1 MPAVD
6 PIERQIRHVRRRRNL
21 HELQRGLFLLIA
33 TATGSAAALVLLAL
47 RASERLFA
55 AATWSL
61 VGAVVVTAAFLARE
75 LGRRWVARD
84 RAAAWIDAR
93 ARLRGRLTTLVALRA
108 RAAGAPHAALRER
121 TERAPRAALP
131 HPPELAFLPL
141 LVEENRARLARWR
154 PEHLVRRRVPL
165 AALVAALAATSALLI
180 AVLLAP
186 RLRPSFPEIVYSD
199 EPVAGAEADAARG
212 ATPDRVVVAPRRE
225 EAARRHGRNAETPV
239 AGDGDGAG
247 EDDSTLARVS
257 SGLQDRI
264 RRELWGRE
272 WERAR
277 DAMARAERD
286 AARSARA
293 GRAPGT
299 HAGASGD
306 DRTDSDDGWETA
318 GLPSARHGGRRPS
331 AFGAARTGR
340 ATDADDAEA
349 AARGLGED
357 HDTTTVSSGSGEPA
371 PGAGNET
378 DPNLFGAPTE
388 LDPHGRD
395 TFELAIS
402 APVRAQRAGSR
413 RATGEPPAAD
423 ADGHPEL
430 ARAAHTEHA
439 IRRMPVPPAYE
450 AIVREVFAHHDVA
463 PDTHP

>member
-6 PIERQIRHVRRRRNL
+6 PIERQIRRVRRRRNL
-21 HELQRGLFLLIA
+21 HELQRGVFLLIA
-33 TATGSAAALVLLAL
+33 TATGSAAVLVLLAL
-47 RASERLFA
+47 QASERLFA
-55 AATWSL
+55 AVTWSV
-61 VGAVVVTAAFLARE
+61 VGAIVVTAALLARE
-75 LGRRWVARD
+75 LGRRWIARD

-93 ARLRGRLTTLVALRA
+93 ARLRGRLTTLVAVRA
-108 RAAGAPHAALRER
+108 RTAAATHAALRAR
-121 TERAPRAALP
+121 TEDVARVVLP
-131 HPPELAFLPL
+131 DPPALAFLPL

-165 AALVAALAATSALLI
+165 AALAAALAATAALLI

-186 RLRPSFPEIVYSD
+186 RLRPSLPEIVYGD
-199 EPVAGAEADAARG
+199 EPVEGAEADDAGG
-212 ATPDRVVVAPRRE
+212 ATPDRVVVAPTRE
-225 EAARRHGRNAETPV
+225 EAARRHGRDAETPI

-247 EDDSTLARVS
+247 EDDSALARLS

-293 GRAPGT
+293 GRVPDT
-299 HAGASGD
+299 RAGASGD
-306 DRTDSDDGWETA
+306 DRTDPDDGWETA
-318 GLPSARHGGRRPS
+318 GLPSARHGGRRP
-331 AFGAARTGR
+331 APFGEVRTGR

-357 HDTTTVSSGSGEPA
+357 HDTTAVGSGSGEPA

-378 DPNLFGAPTE
+378 DPHLFGTPTDV
-388 LDPHGRD
+388 DPHGGD
-395 TFELAIS
+395 TFELAIGAS
-402 APVRAQRAGSR
+402 VRAQRAGSR
-413 RATGEPPAAD
+413 RATGEPPAAG

-430 ARAAHTEHA
+430 ARAARAEHA

-450 AIVREVFAHHDVA
+450 AIVREVFAHRDVA
-463 PDTHP
+463 PDAHP